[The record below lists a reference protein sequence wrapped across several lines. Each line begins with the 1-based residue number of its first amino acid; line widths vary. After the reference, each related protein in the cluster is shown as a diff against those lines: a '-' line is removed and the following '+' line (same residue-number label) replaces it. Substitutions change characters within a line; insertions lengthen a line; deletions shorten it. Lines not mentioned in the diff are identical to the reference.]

1 MERISVLFENEEIL
15 VVNKP
20 FGLAVQGGKGVGR
33 SLDDELSAQVGYR
46 VHLVH
51 RLDKDTSG
59 ILVVAKNTQS
69 AAKWTSLIGSG
80 LVKKQYMAVCTG
92 EPYSGGTGSGKIET
106 SVTAHGKVQ
115 SALTY
120 FTVEKHT
127 SASVETEGGLKE
139 IPLFLLK
146 LELGTGR
153 MHQLRI
159 QLASARSPIAAD
171 DQHGDFKT
179 NKLLRKA
186 GIKKLQLAAVCLN
199 LKVPGVPEKIEIPLP
214 FHMQETLEKY
224 FGY

>member
-69 AAKWTSLIGSG
+69 AAKWTSLIGGG

-92 EPYSGGTGSGKIET
+92 EPYSGGTGNGKIET

-120 FTVEKHT
+120 FTVEKRT
-127 SASVETEGGLKE
+127 SVAVETEGGLKE

-159 QLASARSPIAAD
+159 QLAGARSPIAAD

-179 NKLLRKA
+179 NKLLRKV